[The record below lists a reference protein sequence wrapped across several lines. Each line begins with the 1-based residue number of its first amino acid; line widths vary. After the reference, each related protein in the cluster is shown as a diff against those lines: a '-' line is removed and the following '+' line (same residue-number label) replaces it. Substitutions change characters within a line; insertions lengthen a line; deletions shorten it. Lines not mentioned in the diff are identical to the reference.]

1 MISFLSKTLWGVACL
16 DTCLDLICQVAE
28 EVANCPLD
36 QEIGLIGHYGLLVRL
51 LVVIKQQNNAQD
63 YAFQNL
69 AMVMTLKLVLVLICP
84 CVLLLGPLGLPVL
97 KLVDMLPDTVQDKMK
112 WKVIRVRIYQNA
124 KVIFKY
130 LSWFHMLMDDI
141 LFRTLVQL
149 VWMVNLFKNL
159 LWWCWRHDTPENSFT
174 TMFRRWRFCLSRIQ
188 TPNQKM
194 WKLST
199 L

>member
-1 MISFLSKTLWGVACL
+1 MRLTLVY
-16 DTCLDLICQVAE
+16 ICQVAE
-28 EVANCPLD
+28 EVANCHLD

-51 LVVIKQQNNAQD
+51 LVVIKQLNNAQD

-130 LSWFHMLMDDI
+130 LS
-141 LFRTLVQL
+141 
-149 VWMVNLFKNL
+149 
-159 LWWCWRHDTPENSFT
+159 
-174 TMFRRWRFCLSRIQ
+174 
-188 TPNQKM
+188 
-194 WKLST
+194 
-199 L
+199 